1 MRRCARLAYA
11 RHARRIGREPAPV
24 TADIAGQIVAG
35 YVHVA
40 EEGGALVGYVSFRV
54 EGDGVLLE
62 SVAVLPAC
70 AGRGIGRA
78 LITHCEA
85 AARDAGHGTVRLYTN
100 EKMTD
105 NLALYPHLGYAE
117 TGRRIEDDFARVYFE
132 KRL

>member
-11 RHARRIGREPAPV
+11 RHARRIGR
-24 TADIAGQIVAG
+24 
-35 YVHVA
+35 
-40 EEGGALVGYVSFRV
+40 
-54 EGDGVLLE
+54 
-62 SVAVLPAC
+62 
-70 AGRGIGRA
+70 A
-78 LITHCEA
+78 LITHCEE
-85 AARDAGHGTVRLYTN
+85 AARDGGHGTVRLYTN